1 MKIKPH
7 TIAVMIVSASL
18 LLLCL
23 ASRLQAS
30 ESDSQTGLT
39 ASRDFSTL
47 VVSIYGEEED
57 LYSEENGILNSQ
69 YMVQGKAGERPI
81 KISVYDKD
89 GTPLI
94 VQNAGIR
101 INGTGSR
108 TAIRKSFRII
118 ARAEYDKCHPSF
130 TCDLWNSRRTL
141 DGSNTPIR
149 EYSSF
154 ILHSVRLGQDATGIN
169 NSVGY
174 SLARRAGI
182 QDASPTTPAALYI
195 NDVYQGTYFLM
206 PAKTDNALAELYH
219 IEDKD
224 DIQLVSVFSE
234 ETSGYQDHP
243 EVLKEYLDFVSYVQ
257 HSDVNDPEV
266 MSAIESQLD
275 IHQCLQYYAVNLL
288 LANGDWINNNMMI
301 WRCKNNGLPYQDGK
315 WRFFL
320 FDLDWVGSFP
330 DSVTMNFQ
338 QVTQS
343 DEYNNILHCL
353 LQNPKWLAEF
363 REIIEE
369 MKVSAFNADTIEEV
383 IEEENARICQE
394 MAYDFQSD
402 AFTGYLQYSVNSVP
416 PKPEEYLSLQDR
428 ELLMEDF
435 RSHLLKAPGKVDE
448 CLQTWYPD

>member
-1 MKIKPH
+1 
-7 TIAVMIVSASL
+7 
-18 LLLCL
+18 
-23 ASRLQAS
+23 
-30 ESDSQTGLT
+30 
-39 ASRDFSTL
+39 
-47 VVSIYGEEED
+47 
-57 LYSEENGILNSQ
+57 
-69 YMVQGKAGERPI
+69 
-81 KISVYDKD
+81 
-89 GTPLI
+89 
-94 VQNAGIR
+94 
-101 INGTGSR
+101 
-108 TAIRKSFRII
+108 
-118 ARAEYDKCHPSF
+118 
-130 TCDLWNSRRTL
+130 
-141 DGSNTPIR
+141 
-149 EYSSF
+149 
-154 ILHSVRLGQDATGIN
+154 
-169 NSVGY
+169 
-174 SLARRAGI
+174 
-182 QDASPTTPAALYI
+182 
-195 NDVYQGTYFLM
+195 M

-243 EVLKEYLDFVSYVQ
+243 EVLKEYLDFVSYVT
-257 HSDVNDPEV
+257 
-266 MSAIESQLD
+266 
-275 IHQCLQYYAVNLL
+275 
-288 LANGDWINNNMMI
+288 MI
-301 WRCKNNGLPYQDGK
+301 
-315 WRFFL
+315 
-320 FDLDWVGSFP
+320 
-330 DSVTMNFQ
+330 FQ

-435 RSHLLKAPGKVDE
+435 RSQLLKAPGKVDE